1 MYFFIL
7 SRVMLL
13 LLVFGLV
20 AGFTTAAIHDDLTA
34 LIPSFKTRHGDGVI
48 SKAFGVLAEMEHA
61 PSCNRLAMT
70 VLIDSCKTLQPDKST
85 NNALDLVKSAFAA
98 RLAVCEHLGAGGD
111 IPDKSKTDRDRSERS
126 FTCRVRGA
134 RCSQA
139 REDAVTKASEY
150 SDINQR
156 QVSDCTKALNSQDKW
171 WMSYSNAIQNA
182 ISVCH
187 AARAEVEREEVLNVH
202 QSMTE
207 VVSDLSSVLG
217 QRLRDSEQQAA
228 DDKQSATN
236 MRELQKS
243 LASDMA
249 SSAQSARAYLASLIT
264 EAEHRLSSI
273 FSSTFSSLE
282 KANQNIEKVSTMAS
296 ESSSDV
302 ENARKKLSAMMQ
314 DASRDA
320 GAITEAQGK
329 ITDSLDMV
337 QQQDLKNIFVAFAQL
352 QTELRASSQLMVM
365 MADRQSEHDQ
375 WLHGLDGALET
386 LTKST
391 MILKELQEA
400 QAANQNEIIGAVN
413 NKIEA
418 LGTAIVEKTQAV
430 HAINILGDLYN
441 VGRFIAAGV
450 GVMAVVGVGLAG
462 FFAIGYLLVTADPL
476 RRWVEKMRSVPV
488 APASW
493 PAAPGTMGWVLAG
506 GCLVAG
512 VVGLALRV
520 QGRSPRSTSRK
531 AKFEL

>member
-111 IPDKSKTDRDRSERS
+111 IPDKCHPMVPLSSARSERS

-187 AARAEVEREEVLNVH
+187 AARVEVEREQVLNVH

-236 MRELQKS
+236 VRELQKS

-296 ESSSDV
+296 QSSSDV
-302 ENARKKLSAMMQ
+302 DDARKKLSAMMQ
-314 DASRDA
+314 DASRDV

-329 ITDSLDMV
+329 ALELQTQITNSLDMV

-400 QAANQNEIIGAVN
+400 QAANQTEIIGAVN

-430 HAINILGDLYN
+430 HAINVLGDLYN

-450 GVMAVVGVGLAG
+450 GVMAVGKFVPTFPSHFQAAEVMSLSKSKKPAHRSLSRSQSLH
-462 FFAIGYLLVTADPL
+462 GYQVI
-476 RRWVEKMRSVPV
+476 
-488 APASW
+488 
-493 PAAPGTMGWVLAG
+493 
-506 GCLVAG
+506 
-512 VVGLALRV
+512 
-520 QGRSPRSTSRK
+520 
-531 AKFEL
+531 